1 MGRVWVRTHACAFA
15 YPHIPVPTGV
25 VPIREALMRD
35 SIVTA
40 SCCDTGGDCYN
51 PRMPANRSIP
61 KLEKIVQPHV
71 LRSLRALATLRKSV

>member
-1 MGRVWVRTHACAFA
+1 MGRVWVRTHACVFA
-15 YPHIPVPTGV
+15 YPRTHRTGV
-25 VPIREALMRD
+25 VPIRAALTQD

-61 KLEKIVQPHV
+61 KLEKIVMWHV
-71 LRSLRALATLRKSV
+71 LRSLRAHATLGK